1 MDIDADAKTVTV
13 SLLGDKDYPSIGDA
27 LRAAP
32 SDSSTVFRIIVA
44 GGLYEEGL
52 LELKSN
58 VHIIAAPDAAPTSD
72 NPVIIA
78 ACGDHPS
85 ICSRVTGAVLRDIRI
100 EHPGPF
106 GSMASVV
113 IEAGNLRL
121 ENCILTGS
129 VTIAVLMCGAATPVL
144 QGCEVYLCCGDGIKV
159 ADKSCPT
166 VSKCTIHDNDGFGI
180 FCTGSSGG
188 LFEENEIY
196 GNSNAGVAARG
207 SSSGHFKKNNVYDGK
222 QGGFWLEEDASCLLE
237 ENDIYQNQ
245 KSGIQVGGHA
255 QPLVM
260 RNIVRDGMKG
270 GIVVHDRATGTFL
283 QNEIMRNTMAGVG
296 GTDSACPLF
305 HSNIV
310 KDGRGGGIVLHENCR
325 GIFEKNQV
333 IGNTHAG
340 IGLKG
345 VSNALLDGNYIS
357 DGSGYGVWVQEH
369 AVSTLQN
376 NVIERNLRAGVV
388 VTDSANPTMS
398 NNIVRDGKHAGLLIR
413 HNATGRFRQNTLAH
427 NAHGN
432 IVLLEQ
438 ASSELVA
445 NIVSH
450 GPLGGI
456 IIRGTT
462 TATVRG
468 NTICHNEGANIAVLD
483 SSNPICDGNVL
494 TNSAGRGLVIMD
506 KAKGTYRFN
515 MIRNSELA
523 GVYVGRQSDPDMI
536 ANCVCDGKSAGIL
549 FEDDATGRFTHNIVC
564 ANQNEGVAVH
574 GRAHPTLECNVVM
587 QGGHGGIWLDEN
599 AGGTFRG
606 NVVEDSGTNA
616 YRCGTTSANEWR
628 LAERNANTAPA
639 ALSEVLAEWAEE
651 KMRAPGGNRKVILVQ
666 NPDTSSE
673 QGGVAMAT
681 QCSELLGLDPSRSC
695 MLVARFLGDAGQ
707 FQDAE
712 ELIQLAKTFVGDS
725 GPFKAEMG
733 SVLRVQQRGD
743 MSLHCAELLNKWA
756 AASPEYNTDLMTRA
770 AEYAREAAE
779 VFASMQPQDVQTL
792 ESFAFS
798 LYWVVLN
805 FATLCRLG
813 GGGQWTANQACAVA
827 AEALAVAHSMV
838 TPHTPPHRTA
848 ELYFVEGVL
857 YYCKAEATAAGYIQV
872 EGEVVDAA
880 VKVLLESALKE
891 MKVAYKQWCEAYGEK
906 HLQTVKAITMIGLL
920 ENKVHGQEAS
930 IDWYRKELRIR
941 EELQGE
947 LHPRTQQARRTYT
960 LSIDEQLLGGGNVD
974 RLASEDD
981 RSAAQVAAAMSIAG
995 KYEDAEAMLRAS
1007 TNENTSS
1014 PDAPPAKP
1022 LPTQKV
1028 EYLRFGEVSLHCAE
1042 LLNKWAASS
1051 PEYTKDIMIR
1061 AAEYSKDAVEI
1072 TPAPSRL
1079 RNRVHTCQYAD
1090 TLFTADCR

>member
-1 MDIDADAKTVTV
+1 M
-13 SLLGDKDYPSIGDA
+13 
-27 LRAAP
+27 R
-32 SDSSTVFRIIVA
+32 
-44 GGLYEEGL
+44 
-52 LELKSN
+52 
-58 VHIIAAPDAAPTSD
+58 
-72 NPVIIA
+72 
-78 ACGDHPS
+78 C
-85 ICSRVTGAVLRDIRI
+85 
-100 EHPGPF
+100 
-106 GSMASVV
+106 
-113 IEAGNLRL
+113 
-121 ENCILTGS
+121 
-129 VTIAVLMCGAATPVL
+129 
-144 QGCEVYLCCGDGIKV
+144 
-159 ADKSCPT
+159 
-166 VSKCTIHDNDGFGI
+166 
-180 FCTGSSGG
+180 
-188 LFEENEIY
+188 
-196 GNSNAGVAARG
+196 SNAGVAARG
-207 SSSGHFKKNNVYDGK
+207 SSSGYFKKNNVYDGK
-222 QGGFWLEEDASCLLE
+222 QGGFWMEEDASCVLE
-237 ENDIYQNQ
+237 ENDIFKNQ

-255 QPLVM
+255 DPWVI
-260 RNIVRDGMKG
+260 RNIVRDGLKG

-283 QNEIMRNTMAGVG
+283 QNEITRNTMAGVG

-305 HSNIV
+305 HSNLI

-357 DGSGYGVWVQEH
+357 DGTGYGIWVQEH

-376 NVIERNLRAGVV
+376 NVIERNMRAGVV
-388 VTDSANPTMS
+388 VTDSADPTMS

-413 HNATGRFRQNTLAH
+413 HNAKGRFRHNTLSH

-432 IVLLEQ
+432 VVLLEQ

-456 IIRGTT
+456 ISRGTT

-468 NTICHNEGANIAVLD
+468 NTICHNDGANITVLD

-494 TNSAGRGLVIMD
+494 TNSTGRGLVIMD
-506 KAKGTYRFN
+506 KARGTYRFN

-639 ALSEVLAEWAEE
+639 ALTEVLSEWAEE

-666 NPDTSSE
+666 NPDTSSD

-725 GPFKAEMG
+725 GPFSMEMG
-733 SVLRVQQRGD
+733 SVLRIQQRGD

-770 AEYAREAAE
+770 ADYAREAAE

-813 GGGQWTANQACAVA
+813 GGGRWTAQQACAIA
-827 AEALAVAHSMV
+827 GEALAVAHSMV

-857 YYCKAEATAAGYIQV
+857 YFCKAEATSSRYLQADGDDVSAGV
-872 EGEVVDAA
+872 R
-880 VKVLLESALKE
+880 VLLESALRE

-920 ENKVHGQEAS
+920 ENKVNGQEAS

-960 LSIDEQLLGGGNVD
+960 NSIDEKLKGLGSHEATPQA
-974 RLASEDD
+974 L
-981 RSAAQVAAAMSIAG
+981 SAVG
-995 KYEDAEAMLRAS
+995 KFGDAEALLTAQAASPEAEGKPSPNNRA
-1007 TNENTSS
+1007 
-1014 PDAPPAKP
+1014 
-1022 LPTQKV
+1022 
-1028 EYLRFGEVSLHCAE
+1028 EYQRFGEVSLHCAE

-1061 AAEYSKDAVEI
+1061 AAEYAKDAVEVFATICEMGEFTENEVAKHAQALYWVGLNYGTVCRLGGCEKWSTQQAYDFAHQALSQCQKMRADASDELKAETIFAQGVLAFCKGEALLSGYLRSTRMEQERLVECKFMQALQFFKSANQLWTSVYGEKHLETVKAI
-1072 TPAPSRL
+1072 TMIGTLLHRLQGVQAGMEWKRKELKIREELQGEMHPRTQQARRMYTMLLDAKLQAEKRDAPDPEINHGGEGTSDIVIEEPL
-1079 RNRVHTCQYAD
+1079 AEGN
-1090 TLFTADCR
+1090 